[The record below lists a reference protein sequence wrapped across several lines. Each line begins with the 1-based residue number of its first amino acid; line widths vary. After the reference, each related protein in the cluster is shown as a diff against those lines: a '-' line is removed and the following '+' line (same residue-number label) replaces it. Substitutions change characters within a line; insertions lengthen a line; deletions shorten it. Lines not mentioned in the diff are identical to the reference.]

1 MNHSLGVWIAVRRY
15 TDRWGEITFIFLNL
29 QIDGQSRW
37 RMGVTMRWYTDR
49 R

>member
-1 MNHSLGVWIAVRRY
+1 MWIAVRRY

-29 QIDGQSRW
+29 QIDRPARW
-37 RMGVTMRWYTDR
+37 RVGIAMRWDTDR